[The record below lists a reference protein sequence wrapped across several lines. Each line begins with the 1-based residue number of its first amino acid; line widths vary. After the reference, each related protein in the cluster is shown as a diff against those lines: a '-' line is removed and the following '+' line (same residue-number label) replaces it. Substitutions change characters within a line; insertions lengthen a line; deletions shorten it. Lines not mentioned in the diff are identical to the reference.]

1 MRLVQ
6 TESAPD
12 GARLAWDVSGGRGGA
27 PLLRAGVR
35 LDGRYRD
42 AISAAG
48 VTRIV
53 VDDEE
58 TEGIDVRPPLADAV
72 RKEAV
77 SRLGTLIE
85 QGRQALRR
93 GERLPYRVIGAAVGV
108 ASLLAD
114 EVLAAPGGPVTLVG
128 CGGAQGH
135 EAQHPVDVTVLGLL
149 VARRLFGERGRVAA
163 GGRRSSAGLD
173 DALRRLAVGLVL
185 HDIALEEAC
194 DPVQVEQGAIADPPV
209 DELRVHVERGHGA
222 LPLRI
227 VSAHAAAVVR
237 YHHERW
243 QGSGPAGLVRE
254 RIPQFARIAAV
265 ADTYA
270 ALTGDR
276 PGIPAVPAHVAI
288 AAIARGAG
296 TLFDPEVV
304 EMFRWTVAP
313 YPVGSEVTLSNGFSG
328 VVAAVPSQTPHRPS
342 VRLLRDPQGARI
354 TPREVALHRLRGLA
368 VADAA

>member
-12 GARLAWDVSGGRGGA
+12 GARLAWDVFGGRNGA

-35 LDGRYRD
+35 LDGRFRG

-58 TEGIDVRPPLADAV
+58 TEGIDLRPPLADAV
-72 RKEAV
+72 RNEAV
-77 SRLGTLIE
+77 ARLGTLLE
-85 QGRQALRR
+85 EGRQALRR

-108 ASLLAD
+108 AGLLAD
-114 EVLAAPGGPVTLVG
+114 EVLSTPDGPVTFVG
-128 CGGAQGH
+128 SGGSQGH

-149 VARRLFGERGRVAA
+149 LARRLFGERGRIAA
-163 GGRRSSAGLD
+163 GGRRSSKGLD
-173 DALRRLAVGLVL
+173 DALHRLAVGLVL
-185 HDIALEEAC
+185 HDIAREEPC
-194 DPVQVEQGAIADPPV
+194 DPVQVKNGEIAELPV

-222 LPLRI
+222 LPLRV

-243 QGSGPAGLVRE
+243 QGTGPGGLLRE

-265 ADTYA
+265 ADTYS
-270 ALTGDR
+270 ALTSDR
-276 PGIPAVPAHVAI
+276 PGIPAVSSHVAI
-288 AAIARGAG
+288 AAIARGDG

-304 EMFRWTVAP
+304 EMFRCTVAP

-328 VVAAVPSQTPHRPS
+328 VVAAVPPQAPHRPS
-342 VRLLRDPQGARI
+342 VRLLRDPQGKRI
-354 TPREVALHRLRGLA
+354 APREVVLHRRRDLD
-368 VADAA
+368 VANAA